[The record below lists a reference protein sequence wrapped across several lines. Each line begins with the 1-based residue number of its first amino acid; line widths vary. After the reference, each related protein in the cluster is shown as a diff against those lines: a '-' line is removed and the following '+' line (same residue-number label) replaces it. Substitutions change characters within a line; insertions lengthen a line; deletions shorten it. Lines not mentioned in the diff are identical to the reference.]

1 VLVTHDPAVARHT
14 RRIMVMR
21 DGRAVREDVVPER
34 LDARALL
41 AGVEHGSDAVRRLA
55 PVPAA

>member
-1 VLVTHDPAVARHT
+1 
-14 RRIMVMR
+14 MR

-41 AGVEHGSDAVRRLA
+41 AAAAHGSDAVRRLA